1 MSIRG
6 SVSPRV
12 EREGPLEV
20 FIAPPPWSA
29 ADESG
34 NFVSIVVMIRGS
46 HRGEAGGFRGGGRM
60 SVLGAG
66 VSDG

>member
-1 MSIRG
+1 
-6 SVSPRV
+6 
-12 EREGPLEV
+12 
-20 FIAPPPWSA
+20 
-29 ADESG
+29 
-34 NFVSIVVMIRGS
+34 MIRGS